1 MTVEKKITKPGSL
14 TYKGRPLVRSGNTI
28 YYGDMG
34 DKYVAMLQILSEA
47 DFDGETLPT
56 KVSVQIWST
65 DEELRP
71 RDRVVKKT
79 EKNNLFDA
87 MNIASIWLE
96 RQLGEKKAW
105 MMLKSRRPLRDGG
118 FFYSIGAQSA
128 APCSRCGM
136 SASRRAG

>member
-1 MTVEKKITKPGSL
+1 MATTTPGAL

-34 DKYVAMLQILSEA
+34 DKFVAMLQITSETTIA
-47 DFDGETLPT
+47 GETLPD

-65 DEELRP
+65 DDELRP
-71 RDRVVKKT
+71 KDRIVKKT

-96 RQLGEKKAW
+96 RQL
-105 MMLKSRRPLRDGG
+105 
-118 FFYSIGAQSA
+118 A
-128 APCSRCGM
+128 AK
-136 SASRRAG
+136 

>member
-1 MTVEKKITKPGSL
+1 MIYLGTKFHEDRLRVITVEKKITKPGSL

-71 RDRVVKKT
+71 RDRVVKK
-79 EKNNLFDA
+79 EALARRWNLPP
-87 MNIASIWLE
+87 SGL
-96 RQLGEKKAW
+96 
-105 MMLKSRRPLRDGG
+105 
-118 FFYSIGAQSA
+118 
-128 APCSRCGM
+128 
-136 SASRRAG
+136 SASSARKKPE